1 MAEKERRRDNRMPL
15 AIPVRVQGHD
25 ADGGVWDEMTS
36 TSDASQ
42 GGASFALKHP
52 LQAFQVVQL
61 SLPLP
66 KIFRR
71 YALGEQTYRVYGL
84 VRDVS
89 TTAAGVRVGVLFIG
103 KNPPRGYDHNPGGL
117 YLLAHDPKP
126 AAKERRHAERIEN
139 LFVNL
144 KLRTVIE
151 GAGKEESTFAENMG
165 KGGARVM
172 TTMQLDKG
180 TIVEIEEM
188 GGTFRTRAEIRNI
201 YVGKDHVARLNLHF
215 LDQEPPDRLV
225 GG

>member
-1 MAEKERRRDNRMPL
+1 MTDKERRLDSRMPL
-15 AIPVRVQGHD
+15 AIPVKVQGHD
-25 ADGGVWDEMTS
+25 ADGHAWDEMTS

-61 SLPLP
+61 TLPLP

-89 TTAAGVRVGVLFIG
+89 TGPSSSRVGVLFIG
-103 KNPPRGYDHNPGGL
+103 KNPPKGYDQNPGGL
-117 YLLAHDPKP
+117 YLLARDPKP
-126 AAKERRHAERIEN
+126 APKERRRSHRIEN

-144 KLRTVIE
+144 RLRTVIE
-151 GAGKEESTFAENMG
+151 GADKEERTFAENMG

-172 TTMQLDKG
+172 TTMQLEKG
-180 TIVEIEEM
+180 AIVEVEEM

-201 YVGKDHVARLNLHF
+201 YIGSDNVARLNLHF
-215 LDQEPPDRLV
+215 LDEEPPDRLV
-225 GG
+225 SG

>member
-1 MAEKERRRDNRMPL
+1 MPL

-25 ADGGVWDEMTS
+25 ADGRAWDEMTS

-84 VRDVS
+84 VRDVA
-89 TTAAGVRVGVLFIG
+89 TTASGTRVGVLFIG

-126 AAKERRHAERIEN
+126 APKERRLAQRIEN

-151 GAGKEESTFAENMG
+151 GAGREESTFAENMG

-172 TTMQLDKG
+172 TTMHLDTG

-201 YVGKDHVARLNLHF
+201 YVGKDNVARLNLHF
-215 LDQEPPDRLV
+215 LDQEPPERLV